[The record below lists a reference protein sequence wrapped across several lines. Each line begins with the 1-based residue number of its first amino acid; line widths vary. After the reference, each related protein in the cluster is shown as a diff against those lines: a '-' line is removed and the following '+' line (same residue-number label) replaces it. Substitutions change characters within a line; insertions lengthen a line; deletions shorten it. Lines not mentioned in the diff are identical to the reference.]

1 MPLFRRIIF
10 TVVCLLFSLL
20 LVAKDGEHVRLTN
33 LPHVYINTFT
43 GNSITSKT
51 EYVFARMWYVD
62 ERDSV
67 AFYDSLEI
75 RGRGNSTWSMQKK
88 PYKLKFHEKVKLLGK
103 GRPNTKKWTLLA
115 NHGDKTLIR
124 NALTSKVGERLGM
137 KFNPAA
143 KFVDF
148 TLNGDY
154 VGNYQISDNIDVR
167 PHRVDIEEQDVPLTE
182 ESNLTGGYLLEADG
196 FADFQNGRT
205 GFYTPRNAPIR
216 IHYPDEDD
224 IDNRQYRYIREAVN
238 DLENRLFSSKFSD
251 SIEGYRPRVDSTT
264 LANWYVATETSGNPD
279 GFYSTYFYKERD
291 DDRFYWGPLWDY
303 DIAYGNDNRI
313 GDTSLQLMKDVGFGS
328 AVIRSWAIRLWEDP
342 WFARLINRRY
352 REAVADGLQDYMLQQ
367 IDSLVTLLQQSQ
379 QLNYERWGINVR
391 TLRERVL
398 YSTYDQYVSDLRT
411 YVNRHI
417 PYLQEAFAKLLPE
430 DPDDPD
436 DPKPLVPDFPAD
448 TLVYYAIANLG
459 SGTVIDLDTSSDNV
473 CANARDE
480 ESLSQQWRI
489 FPLSSGY
496 MFIVNRLTG
505 QALNDPTQG
514 EVTATTNTGTRLNV
528 ASADSLDTR
537 QQWNLVQRGETDF
550 NLINRYT
557 SHGANL
563 SGGNATNG
571 ASIISYTSDERDS
584 SSRNRIWRITK
595 AADVEDIEDAISSP
609 VTDYALAYD
618 PDGQRLRFRG
628 EDPSAFTFLA
638 RVYDSAGRLVRTF
651 PGAEDCH
658 LHGLPRGLYLVVWRT
673 ADRTHSVKFLK

>member
-1 MPLFRRIIF
+1 MSLFRRIIF
-10 TVVCLLFSLL
+10 TVVFLSSSLL
-20 LVAKDGEHVRLTN
+20 LVAQDGDYVRLTN
-33 LPHVYINTFT
+33 LPHVYIDTFT
-43 GNSITSKT
+43 GYKITSKT
-51 EYVFARMWYVD
+51 DYVFARMWYVD

-75 RGRGNSTWSMQKK
+75 RGRGNSTWNMQKK

-124 NALTSKVGERLGM
+124 NALTSKVGEFLGL

-143 KFVDF
+143 KFVDL

-167 PHRVDIEEQDVPLTE
+167 PHRVDVEEQDVPLTE

-196 FADFQNGRT
+196 FADFQNGQT

-224 IDNRQYRYIREAVN
+224 IDNRQYRYIRDAVN
-238 DLENRLFSSKFSD
+238 DLENRLFSSNFSD

-264 LANWYVATETSGNPD
+264 LANWYVATEASGNPD

-313 GDTSLQLMKDVGFGS
+313 GDTSRQLMKDVGFGS
-328 AVIRSWAIRLWEDP
+328 AVVRPWAIRFWEDP

-352 REAVADGLQDYMLQQ
+352 REAVGDGLQDYMLQQ

-398 YSTYDQYVSDLRT
+398 YSTYDEYVNDLRN
-411 YVNRHI
+411 YVRRHI
-417 PYLQEAFAKLLPE
+417 PYLQEAFAAFLPDE
-430 DPDDPD
+430 PDEPQ
-436 DPKPLVPDFPAD
+436 PLVPDFPAD
-448 TLVYYAIANLG
+448 TLFYYAVANIG
-459 SGTVIDLDTSSDNV
+459 SGTVIDLDASSDNI

-496 MFIVNRLTG
+496 MFVVNRLTG
-505 QALNDPTQG
+505 QALNDPTEG
-514 EVTATTNTGTRLNV
+514 EVTPTTNVGTRLNV
-528 ASADSLDTR
+528 VSADSLDTR
-537 QQWNLVQRGETDF
+537 QQWNIVRQGESDF
-550 NLINRYT
+550 NLVNRYT
-557 SHGANL
+557 GHGANL

-571 ASIISYTSDERDS
+571 TSIISYTSDERNS
-584 SSRNRIWRITK
+584 TSRNRIWRITK
-595 AADVEDIEDAISSP
+595 VAEMEKLDDGISSP
-609 VTDYALAYD
+609 MADYALAYD
-618 PDGQRLRFRG
+618 ADGQRLRFRA
-628 EDPSAFTFLA
+628 EDPSELSFQT
-638 RVYDSAGRLVRTF
+638 RVYDSAGRLVRSF
-651 PGAEDCH
+651 PSAGECY
-658 LHGLPRGLYLVVWRT
+658 LQGLPHGLYLVVWRT
-673 ADRTHSVKFLK
+673 GGRTHSVKFIK